1 MRKFKAFRSVATLVG
16 ISLIL
21 LTGSTLHA
29 ATASWTGGGD
39 GVSWSDATNW
49 SAGLPASEDE
59 ATFFGSLSSSEDVN
73 NDVTGVS
80 FARLNLKTTSNSFS
94 WNIDGNPIELSD
106 GIYDSSS
113 GTAANS
119 IGSDIV
125 ATDNLLF
132 KASRNSNL
140 TLAGKTHIGTHNL
153 YLKSSSTS
161 EGLHLSNAIKG
172 TGLVIIS
179 GTGNVGVTGMHLE
192 SGGIIN
198 PNVIIRDE
206 GSLMGRGRVGRV
218 TTDETGKIYP
228 AGYCINTR
236 NLKLRG
242 TYYPR
247 LTGNSLC
254 ASYHTLR
261 VTGTVD
267 ITDASLKFYLTFA
280 PSKGKVFKLIENDG
294 TDPVRGYFHNR
305 PEGKV
310 FMIGSY
316 KFKISYKGHTG
327 NDVIIVRL

>member
-153 YLKSSSTS
+153 YLKSQ
-161 EGLHLSNAIKG
+161 
-172 TGLVIIS
+172 
-179 GTGNVGVTGMHLE
+179 
-192 SGGIIN
+192 
-198 PNVIIRDE
+198 
-206 GSLMGRGRVGRV
+206 
-218 TTDETGKIYP
+218 
-228 AGYCINTR
+228 
-236 NLKLRG
+236 
-242 TYYPR
+242 
-247 LTGNSLC
+247 
-254 ASYHTLR
+254 
-261 VTGTVD
+261 
-267 ITDASLKFYLTFA
+267 
-280 PSKGKVFKLIENDG
+280 SKAQAW
-294 TDPVRGYFHNR
+294 
-305 PEGKV
+305 
-310 FMIGSY
+310 S
-316 KFKISYKGHTG
+316 
-327 NDVIIVRL
+327 